1 MEPTS
6 VFLPGKFHGREAW
19 CVTVHRVPKDL
30 DITEQ
35 LSTTNLET
43 HSPSLSLP
51 SLDQE
56 LLITLTHPPW
66 PRPGMATP
74 TVPQA
79 ARLAVT
85 HFLCMGC

>member
-1 MEPTS
+1 MAITPT
-6 VFLPGKFHGREAW
+6 FLPEKSHGQRSLAGYSPGG
-19 CVTVHRVPKDL
+19 CNDL

-43 HSPSLSLP
+43 HSASLSLP